1 MKRKFTEQSP
11 CIPTDLQC
19 EFISESAKNANNL
32 MTQVFLSSSEKDEEI
47 KTKIR
52 KSLIREGFTIWTN
65 KTDIKTGT
73 AFSEAINHTN
83 LRQNLASILDEAI
96 ADRNVI
102 IVTRQGKED
111 VAILAADELS
121 NILETLHLF
130 RSPANAQKL
139 IAAMERADAI
149 TNEAESKSES
159 LAELCQE
166 LDLER

>member
-1 MKRKFTEQSP
+1 M
-11 CIPTDLQC
+11 L
-19 EFISESAKNANNL
+19 AK
-32 MTQVFLSSSEKDEEI
+32 Q
-47 KTKIR
+47 
-52 KSLIREGFTIWTN
+52 TN
-65 KTDIKTGT
+65 Y
-73 AFSEAINHTN
+73 TN

-96 ADRNVI
+96 ADRSVI
-102 IVTRQGKED
+102 VVTRQGKED

-149 TNEAESKSES
+149 DNEPEAKSES

-166 LDLER
+166 LGIERGARES

>member
-1 MKRKFTEQSP
+1 M
-11 CIPTDLQC
+11 L
-19 EFISESAKNANNL
+19 
-32 MTQVFLSSSEKDEEI
+32 
-47 KTKIR
+47 TKQ
-52 KSLIREGFTIWTN
+52 TN
-65 KTDIKTGT
+65 Y
-73 AFSEAINHTN
+73 TN

-96 ADRNVI
+96 SDRNVI
-102 IVTRQGKED
+102 VVTRQGKED

-149 TNEAESKSES
+149 SNKQNVKSES

-166 LDLER
+166 LNIEGNGRVVSKSVIFDVQFRDDLRWWAKKDRKVCDQRSGFS